1 MIYMKILP
9 ILFFISSLIPFQS
22 AGNTIDKD
30 NLIKF
35 VELFVK
41 NNIDSPRDGKLEIKL
56 PEIDPRVTI
65 KPCDAPL
72 QANIPE
78 NHNGRNIN
86 VKIYCE
92 GLTPWQM
99 YIPVKI
105 SQEILV
111 LVTQNVLAKGT
122 VIDQTNTITQY
133 TDVNSIRGETID
145 NVGQISGGRLKR
157 RLSKG
162 AIVSPR
168 NVCLVCEG
176 ESVTIIAKSEGFTI
190 KTAGVALTDGS
201 KGEEVQIRNSKS
213 GRTINARVEAV
224 NQVRINL

>member
-9 ILFFISSLIPFQS
+9 ILYFVFAFIPFHTT
-22 AGNTIDKD
+22 GNTIDKD

-41 NNIDSPRDGKLEIKL
+41 NNIDSPRDGKLEVSL

-65 KPCDAPL
+65 KPCAAPL

-78 NHNGRNIN
+78 NHNGRNVN

-92 GLTPWQM
+92 DATPWQM

-105 SQEILV
+105 SQEVLV

-122 VIDQTNTITQY
+122 VIDQTNTMTQY
-133 TDVNSIRGETID
+133 SDVNSLRGETLS
-145 NVGQISGGRLKR
+145 NVAQVAGGRLKR

-162 AIVSPR
+162 AIVSPG

-176 ESVTIIAKSEGFTI
+176 ESVTIIAKSNGFTI

>member
-1 MIYMKILP
+1 MKILP
-9 ILFFISSLIPFQS
+9 ILLFIFPLISFHS

-30 NLIKF
+30 NLVKF

-41 NNIDSPRDGKLEIKL
+41 NNIDTPRDGKLEISL
-56 PEIDPRVTI
+56 PELDPRITI
-65 KPCDAPL
+65 KPCEAPL

-78 NHNGRNIN
+78 NHNGRNLN

-92 GLTPWQM
+92 GIVPWQM

-122 VIDQTNTITQY
+122 VIDQSNTITEY
-133 TDVNSIRGETID
+133 TDVNSIRGETIT
-145 NVGQISGGRLKR
+145 NVAQISGGRLKR

-162 AIVSPR
+162 SVVSPR

-176 ESVTIIAKSEGFTI
+176 ESVTIIAQSDGFTI
-190 KTAGVALTDGS
+190 KTAGIALTDGS

>member
-1 MIYMKILP
+1 MKILP
-9 ILFFISSLIPFQS
+9 TLFFIFSLISFHS

-30 NLIKF
+30 NLVKF

-41 NNIDSPRDGKLEIKL
+41 NNIDSPRDGKLEISL
-56 PEIDPRVTI
+56 PELDPRLTI
-65 KPCDAPL
+65 KPCEAPL

-92 GLTPWQM
+92 DEIPWQM

-122 VIDQTNTITQY
+122 VINQSNTITEY
-133 TDVNSIRGETID
+133 TDINSVRGETIT
-145 NVGQISGGRLKR
+145 NVAQITGGRLKR

-162 AIVSPR
+162 AVVSPR

-176 ESVTIIAKSEGFTI
+176 ESVTIIAQSDGFTI
-190 KTAGVALTDGS
+190 KTAGIALTDGS
-201 KGEEVQIRNSKS
+201 KGEQVQIRNSKS